1 MEEEKTLKEKLEEQW
16 ADELA
21 ALSVMDINDECYDI
35 QMSRVEHLE
44 KLMADLDK
52 AELEASTKME
62 QLDSDRSEQKR
73 KSKIEIFKTS
83 APIIAAFLMGCIS
96 MVWEKQDTLTSTAG
110 KSSLRDL
117 LRFK

>member
-16 ADELA
+16 AIELA
-21 ALSVMDINDECYDI
+21 TLSEMVINDECFNT

-52 AELEASTKME
+52 AELDASTKME
-62 QLDSDRSEQKR
+62 QLESDKSEQKR
-73 KSKIEIFKTS
+73 KSKLEIFKTS
-83 APIIAAFLMGCIS
+83 APIVAAFLMGCIS
-96 MVWEKQDTLTSTAG
+96 MVWEKNDTLTSTAG

>member
-16 ADELA
+16 VYELA
-21 ALSVMDINDECYDI
+21 ALSQMDISNECYDV
-35 QMSRVEHLE
+35 QLSRVEHLE

-52 AELEASTKME
+52 
-62 QLDSDRSEQKR
+62 SEQKR
-73 KSKIEIFKTS
+73 RGKLEIFKTS
-83 APIIAAFLMGCIS
+83 APIVAAFLMGCIS
-96 MVWEKQDTLTSTAG
+96 MVWEKNDTLTSTAG

>member
-16 ADELA
+16 VYELA
-21 ALSVMDINDECYDI
+21 ALSKMDINDECYDI

-52 AELEASTKME
+52 AELDTSTKME
-62 QLDSDRSEQKR
+62 QLESDKSEQKR
-73 KSKIEIFKTS
+73 KSKLEIFKTS
-83 APIIAAFLMGCIS
+83 APIVVAFVMGCIS
-96 MVWEKQDTLTSTAG
+96 MVWEKNDTLTSTAG

>member
-1 MEEEKTLKEKLEEQW
+1 MELTLKEKLEEQW
-16 ADELA
+16 LSELTTLSEIDISDEY
-21 ALSVMDINDECYDI
+21 YDI
-35 QMSRVEHLE
+35 QVSRVEHLE
-44 KLMADLDK
+44 KLMVELDK

-62 QLDSDRSEQKR
+62 QLDSDKSEQKR
-73 KSKIEIFKTS
+73 KSKLEIFKTS
-83 APIIAAFLMGCIS
+83 APIVAAFLMGCIS